1 MSLALTEEHRSLA
14 DVARSLLA
22 DNGGLAPARATLDV
36 DHEVLPAFW
45 SAFQENGMFG
55 LHLPESVG
63 GQGFGLEE
71 LAIVVEE
78 LGRVVAP
85 GAFLPSVVTST
96 TIAAAGT
103 EAQRTALLPGF
114 AAGTSIAGF
123 ALRSD
128 IAVAGGKATGTAK
141 AVTSAELATHLAI
154 VVGDDL
160 VIVDAKGAGVTIT
173 PNTAIDATRR
183 NATVVLAGADAEVIA
198 GGGAV
203 ALRVGRVLASAEA
216 AGGSRAATEMS
227 VAYAKIRE
235 QFGRTIS
242 TFQAIKHH
250 CANMIIQ
257 TEMATA
263 LAWDGA
269 RTGMDPKHGDIA
281 AASAAALALPA
292 FEFTARKNIQ
302 IHGGIGFTWE
312 HDAHIFFKR
321 SAALAA
327 LFGTSDDAA
336 AELTALSANGN
347 HRVYALELPP
357 EAEAFRAE
365 AKAAVAK
372 YHAAAEQDQ
381 RAVLLETGYLV
392 PHWGKPWGREASAV
406 EQIVI
411 EEEFT
416 GITIANPGITSWV
429 GLTLSQVANEEQIAR
444 WIRPAL
450 MMETTWCQLFSEP
463 GAGSDAAAVAT
474 KAVKVDGG
482 WKVDGQKV
490 WTSGAQYAQWGLCTV
505 RTDPD
510 APKHKG
516 VTAMAIKMD
525 APGVT
530 IRPLRENTGEAMFNE
545 VFFDGVFVPDADVV
559 GEIDNGWAVA
569 RATLGNERVTI
580 GGQARAGIDAY
591 ELIELLPGGPG
602 ADLGHDREVGKLVA
616 QEQVIRL
623 LNLRAAARAVVGAGP
638 GAEGNIT
645 KVLVSELAQSATE
658 LAMKLVGDAGID
670 GERADI
676 AFQYIFNRCLTIA
689 GGTSEISRNVI
700 AERILGMPRDPLIR

>member
-1 MSLALTEEHRSLA
+1 MSLALTEEHRSLS

-22 DNGGLAPARATLDV
+22 DNGGLAAARATLDAKN
-36 DHEVLPAFW
+36 EVLPAFW
-45 SAFQENGMFG
+45 SAFQDNGMFG
-55 LHLPESVG
+55 LHLPENVG

-85 GAFLPSVVTST
+85 GAFVPSVVTSA
-96 TIAAAGT
+96 TINAAGT
-103 EAQRTALLPGF
+103 DAQKGALLPGF
-114 AAGTSIAGF
+114 AAGTSVAGF
-123 ALRSD
+123 ALRTS
-128 IAVAGGKATGTAK
+128 ASLAGNKVSGTVK
-141 AVTSAELATHLAI
+141 AVTSAELATHLALVI
-154 VVGDDL
+154 GNDL
-160 VIVDAKGAGVTIT
+160 VIVPANAAGVTIT
-173 PNTAIDATRR
+173 ANKSIDSTRR
-183 NATVVLAGADAEVIA
+183 NATVDLKDVDGEVIV
-198 GGGAV
+198 GGAQM
-203 ALRVGRVLASAEA
+203 ALRIGRVLASAEA
-216 AGGSRAATEMS
+216 SGGSRAVTEMS
-227 VAYAKIRE
+227 VAYTKIRE
-235 QFGRTIS
+235 QFGRTLS

-269 RTGMDPKHGDIA
+269 RTGMDPVHGEIA

-292 FEFTARKNIQ
+292 FEFTSRKNIQ

-321 SAALAA
+321 AAALVV
-327 LFGTSDDAA
+327 LFGNSDDAA
-336 AELTALSANGN
+336 AELTKLSSGGN

-357 EAEAFRAE
+357 EAEGFRAE

-372 YHAAAEQDQ
+372 YHAATEKD
-381 RAVLLETGYLV
+381 RREVLLETGYLV

-416 GITIANPGITSWV
+416 GIKIENPGITSWV
-429 GLTLSQVANEEQIAR
+429 GLTLSQVANAEQIAR

-450 MMETTWCQLFSEP
+450 LMQTTWCQLFSEP

-545 VFFDGVFVPDADVV
+545 VFFDGVFVADEDVV
-559 GEIDNGWAVA
+559 GEVDNGWAVA

-580 GGQARAGIDAY
+580 GGQARNGIDAY
-591 ELIELLPGGPG
+591 ELIELLPGGVG
-602 ADLGHDREVGKLVA
+602 ADLGHDREVGKLIA

-658 LAMKLVGDAGID
+658 LAMKLVGDAGVD
-670 GERADI
+670 GERDDI

-700 AERILGMPRDPLIR
+700 AERILGMPRDPLLR